1 MWFSSTQVPLLV
13 CWVSHLCLQ
22 RLKFTALEDAGWL
35 QSKSNKSLVKFS
47 IVEGTGRSIWQGTDL
62 PQQICFP
69 GSCFKAGEGRGSAV
83 SPPQSPCTPT
93 AARAPSDPAH
103 AGTPLRYMLL
113 TWSTARAKEQ
123 CMTVSLCM
131 CDRERQ
137 REAQRCQWVQSLR
150 GEKPYHPQVQCNA
163 HIRESNLRFLISLP
177 RLFQPACPVYSRTKW

>member
-22 RLKFTALEDAGWL
+22 RLKFTALEDAERL
-35 QSKSNKSLVKFS
+35 QSKSNKSLMKFS
-47 IVEGTGRSIWQGTDL
+47 IVGGTGRSIWQRTDL
-62 PQQICFP
+62 PQQLCFP
-69 GSCFKAGEGRGSAV
+69 GTAELLQSKRRQGLCS
-83 SPPQSPCTPT
+83 QSPCAPI

-103 AGTPLRYMLL
+103 AGTPLGYMLL
-113 TWSTARAKEQ
+113 TWPTARAKEQ
-123 CMTVSLCM
+123 CMTVNLCVH
-131 CDRERQ
+131 DRERQ

-150 GEKPYHPQVQCNA
+150 GEKPYHPRVQCNA